1 MKYGIMN
8 SKTDPCFNVEW
19 IDAAKLKPNT
29 WNPNRVLKA
38 EYDILVKNI
47 ETLGWVQPVIANKDY
62 TIIDGFH
69 RCRIAQ
75 DIKSIAD
82 KYNKQV
88 PVVFI
93 EVTEPEAMIFTIRMN
108 RAKGVHA
115 SNGMQSIAKKLVN
128 EFGFSKKQL
137 RLELGMSS
145 TEVDLLLS
153 DSVLKA
159 RNSKN
164 WKYNNAWYP
173 IDDGAKYGK
182 TTK

>member
-1 MKYGIMN
+1 
-8 SKTDPCFNVEW
+8 
-19 IDAAKLKPNT
+19 
-29 WNPNRVLKA
+29 
-38 EYDILVKNI
+38 
-47 ETLGWVQPVIANKDY
+47 
-62 TIIDGFH
+62 
-69 RCRIAQ
+69 
-75 DIKSIAD
+75 
-82 KYNKQV
+82 
-88 PVVFI
+88 
-93 EVTEPEAMIFTIRMN
+93 MN

-159 RNSKN
+159 RDSKN

-173 IDDGAKYGK
+173 IEDGAKYGK